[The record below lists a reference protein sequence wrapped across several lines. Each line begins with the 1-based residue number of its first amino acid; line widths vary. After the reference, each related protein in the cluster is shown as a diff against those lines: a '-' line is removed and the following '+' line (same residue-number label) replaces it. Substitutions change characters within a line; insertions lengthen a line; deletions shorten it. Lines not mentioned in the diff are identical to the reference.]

1 MVKNVLD
8 LKSSL
13 DGNRIKQGDLSV
25 MSFYLKDSNNDN
37 LNLQDLDA
45 TAYLSTKGNKV
56 VYKYKTYVKNDN
68 GESYIDFK
76 IENIIPSDTYVL
88 EVLVDNKYIF
98 PSDNTK
104 EIIVTPSVIGKALEQ
119 LYVPNLLGDI
129 INYAKSNS
137 MIDTRLTIEQVDV
150 NSQGDK
156 IITFSDG
163 SSITIPKGQDGKDGK
178 SFTPSDLTDEDY
190 KKIMDYAISHE
201 YFNQELIDTSKIEVG
216 NEEPID
222 KTKIWIDTSGGN
234 K

>member
-8 LKSSL
+8 LESSL

-68 GESYIDFK
+68 GEPYIDFK

-119 LYVPNLLGDI
+119 LYVPNLLEDI